1 MHENEGLET
10 YQVRKNLIKLENPL
24 EKRLRVSE
32 KGLGGEKIEVSRER
46 SRDEV
51 SRGVETGV
59 EDFVVD
65 RYRY

>member
-24 EKRLRVSE
+24 GKRLRVSE

-46 SRDEV
+46 TGEMRFGLHEEV
-51 SRGVETGV
+51 
-59 EDFVVD
+59 
-65 RYRY
+65 